1 VDRSRRRLPPAPRVP
16 EPLLR
21 LGRTL
26 GLPVSETASYW
37 RQESRSIRMGSAALA
52 VGLLAT
58 LIAGT
63 VLGTARETLAAS
75 PGLLVLIPAAIGM
88 RGSIFGALAARL
100 STGILTGE
108 YTRELSRTTFLGRQ
122 VEAVG
127 VLSVTTATMAGV
139 LAWVIATGL
148 GLPTIPLLDLVAVS
162 LVGGLL
168 SSVALLAV
176 TLAIARTAD
185 DQGWNMDDVGAPVIT
200 ATGDLITL
208 PSLLLAA
215 LLLRV
220 EPVALTLG
228 GIGLVAGAVTAVLGW
243 RHDHPGVRRTIRE
256 SMVVLTLAVTLQV
269 FAGTVIES
277 RVERFLAV
285 PALLVLIPPFV
296 AACGSLGGMLA
307 SRLSS
312 KLHIG
317 LIEPRRLPGR
327 IARLDGSLIV
337 LLGVLAFTGVGAVGW
352 LAALATGLTPPSPLV
367 LVGLSLTG
375 GALAIVLLMAVAYT
389 AATTTFRFGLDP
401 DNHGIPI
408 VTAAMDLLGILCL
421 VAAMALTRVG

>member
-327 IARLDGSLIV
+327 IARIDGSLIV